1 LRHNQ
6 NILSRL
12 EPSTGKPRGEPLRIE
27 GIREIFASP
36 VGTPGR
42 IYITGR
48 DGVTVV
54 LRNDCDNAVL
64 AINQLD
70 DVFSASAALVEK
82 ELYLRGERFLYCI
95 AEAKSQGSK
104 P

>member
-1 LRHNQ
+1 MLFDAFCAK
-6 NILSRL
+6 
-12 EPSTGKPRGEPLRIE
+12 PVGKPRGEPLRLE
-27 GIREIFASP
+27 GIRDIFASP
-36 VGTPGR
+36 VGAAGR

-54 LRNDCDNAVL
+54 LKHDRENTAL
-64 AINQLD
+64 AINRLD
-70 DVFSASAALVEK
+70 DTFSASAALVDR

-95 AEAKSQGSK
+95 AEPAS